1 MALVHERH
9 GQGDPLLLVHGT
21 GSRRQ
26 VWAPVLE
33 RLAAQRDVIAA
44 DLPGFGE
51 TPPLPEP
58 VVTPER
64 YAETLGELL
73 DDLGLPTVHVAGHSL
88 GGGVALVLG
97 ALGRAR
103 SVTALA
109 PIGFWT
115 PQEADFCRDSLR
127 RSAALTRVFEP
138 VAPLIL
144 GNPVG
149 RTLTMSQL
157 VGRPWRVPAQAAIED
172 TRHLA
177 HAPGMQAAL
186 DGYRRWRFV
195 PDGPLPCPVTIAW
208 GRRDWLL
215 LPRQADR
222 ARRAV
227 PGARHVWLPG
237 CGHASMWDDPELVA
251 RVLLEGSSGR
261 ETP

>member
-1 MALVHERH
+1 MILAHERH
-9 GQGDPLLLVHGT
+9 GHGDPLLLVHGT

-73 DDLGLPTVHVAGHSL
+73 DELGLPAVHVAGHSL

-103 SVTALA
+103 SVTVLS

-115 PQEADFCRDSLR
+115 PREADFCRDSIRASVRL
-127 RSAALTRVFEP
+127 SGLLEPAAPML
-138 VAPLIL
+138 L

-149 RTLTMSQL
+149 RTLMMSQL
-157 VGRPWRVPAQAAIED
+157 VARPWRVPAADAIAE
-172 TRHLA
+172 TAHLA
-177 HAPGMQAAL
+177 RAPGTEAAL
-186 DGYRRWRFV
+186 AGYNRWRFV

-208 GRRDWLL
+208 AERDRLL
-215 LPRQADR
+215 FPRQAQR

-227 PGARHVWLPG
+227 PGARHVTLSR
-237 CGHASMWDDPELVA
+237 CGHTPFWDDTELVE
-251 RVLLEGSSGR
+251 RVLLEGSDAR